1 MCKVILSVT
10 NDLFSDQ
17 RLDKVC
23 NTLTNMGF
31 QVSLIGRRYH
41 DSPKL
46 SEKRYKTIRLHLF
59 FRTGPLFY
67 AEFNFRLFFWL
78 LFHHFDVYVAND
90 LDTLLP
96 NVLVSKLKRKK
107 LVYDAHEY
115 FLGILEIQHRPK
127 VKKAWNL
134 IEKFCFPK
142 LEKVIT
148 VSQSIADLYHIQ
160 YGKEVKV
167 VRNIPVLQQNK
178 PINKT
183 ETRKE
188 LGLPVDKSIII
199 FQGNAIHKDRGGEEI
214 VEAAPF
220 IKNGIVLIV
229 GQGDMVPNL
238 QKRVQEMG
246 WQDRVIFTGR
256 VKPEL
261 LRKYTAA
268 SDIGVTFDKNVS
280 PNHYYSLPNKLFEYI
295 HAGIPI
301 VASNLPERKRII
313 DEYGVGVV
321 VDDLSPENVGQTI
334 NNMLQEPVKMEQY
347 RENCRNAA
355 LQLNWQEE
363 EKILKEIYEEVTYNI
378 Y

>member
-1 MCKVILSVT
+1 MPRVILSVT

-17 RLDKVC
+17 RVDKVC
-23 NTLTNMGF
+23 TTLTGMGF
-31 QVSLIGRRYH
+31 DVSLIGRKYK
-41 DSPKL
+41 DSPKIA
-46 SEKRYKTIRLHLF
+46 KRAYQTFRLHLF

-67 AEFNFRLFFWL
+67 AEFNTRLFFWL
-78 LFHHFDVYVAND
+78 LFHRFDVYVAND

-115 FLGILEIQHRPK
+115 FLGILEIQHRTK
-127 VKKAWNL
+127 VKKAWSI

-142 LEKVIT
+142 LEHVIT
-148 VSQSIADLYHIQ
+148 VSQSIADLYHEQ
-160 YGKEVKV
+160 YGKNVKV
-167 VRNIPVLQQNK
+167 VRNIPVLQFVA
-178 PINKT
+178 PINKNEIRT
-183 ETRKE
+183 E
-188 LGLPVDKSIII
+188 LGLPIDKSIII
-199 FQGNAIHKDRGGEEI
+199 YQGNAIHRDRGGEEI

-220 IKNGIVLIV
+220 IENGIVLIV
-229 GQGDMVPNL
+229 GQGDMVPDL

-261 LRKYTAA
+261 LRKYTVAA
-268 SDIGVTFDKNVS
+268 DIGVTFDKNVS

-321 VDDLSPENVGQTI
+321 LEDLSPETI
-334 NNMLQEPVKMEQY
+334 GKTITEMLHNSAEMQQY
-347 RENCRNAA
+347 KENCQNAK

-363 EKILKEIYEEVTYNI
+363 EKILIEIYKNL
-378 Y
+378 

>member
-1 MCKVILSVT
+1 MPRVILSVT

-17 RLDKVC
+17 RVDKVC
-23 NTLTNMGF
+23 TTLTNMGF
-31 QVSLIGRRYH
+31 EVSLVGRRYK
-41 DSPKL
+41 DSPKIA
-46 SEKRYKTIRLHLF
+46 KRAYQTFRLHLF

-67 AEFNFRLFFWL
+67 AEFNTRLFFWL
-78 LFHHFDVYVAND
+78 LFHCFDVYVAND

-115 FLGILEIQHRPK
+115 FLGILEIQHRPR
-127 VKKAWNL
+127 VKKAWSI

-148 VSQSIADLYHIQ
+148 VSQSIADLYHEQ

-167 VRNIPVLQQNK
+167 VRNIPVLQQIT
-178 PINKT
+178 PTNKT
-183 ETRKE
+183 EIRLE

-199 FQGNAIHKDRGGEEI
+199 YQGNAIHRDRGGEEI

-229 GQGDMVPNL
+229 GQGDMVPDL

-246 WQDRVIFTGR
+246 WQDQVIFTGR

-268 SDIGVTFDKNVS
+268 ADIGVTFDKNVS

-313 DEYGVGVV
+313 DDYGVGVV
-321 VDDLSPENVGQTI
+321 LDDLSPENVGNTI
-334 NNMLQEPVKMEQY
+334 NNMLQESSKMEQF
-347 RENCRNAA
+347 RQNCRNAA
-355 LQLNWQEE
+355 SKLNWQEE
-363 EKILKEIYEEVTYNI
+363 EKILREIYFEVKSKK
-378 Y
+378 